1 MIGGGRRLTR
11 ERIPR
16 TLTEAADCGS
26 RRACSCRKT
35 CIALS
40 FNGRTSD
47 SDSLDRGSNPW
58 GATNTISAAVSVT
71 GFESLGGNQRHYSVW
86 ARKRGNCPVDGIRLP
101 PVRALNRRKRE
112 LSNVLLDCLL
122 GSRPVAEQKSSQV
135 FHFSRHILA
144 QVVRYNQSQR
154 FSRDIELDRQ
164 RILAQLKLTQFRRE
178 R

>member
-1 MIGGGRRLTR
+1 
-11 ERIPR
+11 
-16 TLTEAADCGS
+16 
-26 RRACSCRKT
+26 
-35 CIALS
+35 
-40 FNGRTSD
+40 
-47 SDSLDRGSNPW
+47 
-58 GATNTISAAVSVT
+58 
-71 GFESLGGNQRHYSVW
+71 
-86 ARKRGNCPVDGIRLP
+86 
-101 PVRALNRRKRE
+101 LNRGKRE